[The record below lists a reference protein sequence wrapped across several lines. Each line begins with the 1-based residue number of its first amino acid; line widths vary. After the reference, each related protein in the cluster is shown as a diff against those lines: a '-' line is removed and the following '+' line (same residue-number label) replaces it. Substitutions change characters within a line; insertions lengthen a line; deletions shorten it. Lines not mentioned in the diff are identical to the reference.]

1 MRTIEFEYNEQ
12 WTSESNVSFLNR
24 QFRIDRLYLLNT
36 ESRKI
41 KSEKGCDK
49 EGGGGRTN

>member
-1 MRTIEFEYNEQ
+1 MMRTIEFEYNEQ
-12 WTSESNVSFLNR
+12 RTSESNASSLNR

-41 KSEKGCDK
+41 KREKGCDK
-49 EGGGGRTN
+49 GGRG